1 MTTFQLGFISLTLYP
16 VLLSISVVIGL
27 IVSLIIA
34 IKHSGKL
41 LKSLYAGFFTI
52 VGTYA
57 AFSFL
62 IAVASSHAIVP
73 NNDFVMLNGQSIK
86 INEISLQRPIV
97 MNLWATSCEPCLR
110 EIPLLEQA
118 EQRYDNIAFIS
129 LNQRDNNERVQQF
142 VTQNE
147 LNLKHILLDTKGIV
161 AENKGIFS
169 YPVTLFFD
177 TNGQLVYSH
186 DGELSEK
193 ELEYGINNYL

>member
-1 MTTFQLGFISLTLYP
+1 MTTFQLGFISFTLYP

-41 LKSLYAGFFTI
+41 LKPLYAGFFTV

-62 IAVASSHAIVP
+62 IAVASSHAVVP

-110 EIPLLEQA
+110 EIPLLEKA

-177 TNGQLVYSH
+177 ANGQLVYSH